1 MKQNDSAL
9 MARAIALAKKGWFTT
24 DPNPRVGCVLVKDGR
39 IIAEGWHRRAGGP
52 HAEIAALQQAGSARG
67 ASCYV
72 TLEPC
77 SHHGRTGPC
86 CDALIEAGVSRV
98 VVAMQDPNPLV
109 SGQGIE
115 KMRACGIEVETGVLS
130 AEAEALNPG
139 FIKRMRQG
147 LPWIRSKLAMSLDGR
162 TAMASGESQWIT
174 SPQSRADVHR
184 FRAES
189 SAVVT
194 GVNTVLADDPLL
206 NPRVDFDFEPP
217 VRVVL
222 DSTLKMPLTARM
234 LHQPG
239 SPVWIF
245 TCSRDKN
252 KRQALTRA
260 GATVFSVDCNN
271 GRVDLPQLFSLLAR
285 QQINQVWVE
294 AGATLNGALLQSGLV
309 DEWLFYMAPCVMGD
323 DARGLF
329 HLPGLEKMAQRY
341 HLSFDQ
347 VRKIGPD
354 LRLTL
359 TTKS

>member
-1 MKQNDSAL
+1 
-9 MARAIALAKKGWFTT
+9 
-24 DPNPRVGCVLVKDGR
+24 
-39 IIAEGWHRRAGGP
+39 
-52 HAEIAALQQAGSARG
+52 
-67 ASCYV
+67 
-72 TLEPC
+72 
-77 SHHGRTGPC
+77 
-86 CDALIEAGVSRV
+86 
-98 VVAMQDPNPLV
+98 
-109 SGQGIE
+109 
-115 KMRACGIEVETGVLS
+115 MRAAGIDVDVGVLS

-174 SPQSRADVHR
+174 SSQSRADVHR

-189 SAVVT
+189 SAVLT

-206 NPRVDFDFEPP
+206 NPRVDFECKAPI
-217 VRVVL
+217 RVVL
-222 DSTLKMPLTARM
+222 DSRLRTPLDAKLLK
-234 LHQPG
+234 QG
-239 SPVWIF
+239 DSPVWIIGCF
-245 TCSRDKN
+245 VDEN
-252 KRQALTRA
+252 KQQALTEA
-260 GATVFSVDCNN
+260 GATVFMVEPQN
-271 GRVDLPQLFSLLAR
+271 GRVDLQQAFSLLAK

-323 DARGLF
+323 DAQGLF

-341 HLSFDQ
+341 HLTFDQ

>member
-1 MKQNDSAL
+1 MNRNDSAL
-9 MARAIALAKKGWFTT
+9 MARAIALAKKGWYTT
-24 DPNPRVGCVLVKDGR
+24 DPNPRVGCVLVKAGN
-39 IIAEGWHRRAGGP
+39 IIAEGWHQRAGGP
-52 HAEIAALQQAGSARG
+52 HAEIAALQQVESAQG

-86 CDALIEAGVSRV
+86 CDALIQAGVSRV
-98 VVAMQDPNPLV
+98 IVAMQDPNPLV

-115 KMRACGIEVETGVLS
+115 KMRAAGIEVDVGVLS

-139 FIKRMRQG
+139 FIKRMRHG
-147 LPWIRSKLAMSLDGR
+147 LPWICSKLAMSLDGR

-189 SAVVT
+189 SAVLT
-194 GVNTVLADDPLL
+194 GINTVLQDDPLL
-206 NPRVDFDFEPP
+206 NPRVDFSFEPP

-222 DSTLKMPLTARM
+222 DSSLQMPLNAKM
-234 LHQPG
+234 LHQNDA
-239 SPVWIF
+239 PVWII
-245 TCSRDKN
+245 TCCTDEN
-252 KRQALTRA
+252 KWQTLTQA
-260 GATVFSVDCNN
+260 GAKVFTVASEN
-271 GRVDLPQLFSLLAR
+271 GRGNLQQVFSLLAK

-323 DARGLF
+323 GARGLF
-329 HLPGLEKMAQRY
+329 HLPELEKMVQRY